1 MNIIDCKDE
10 QTKKSYIVKHFEPKL
25 EINTITLQMSLFKNK
40 ILDILEEKDKHLVD
54 YILNKLWF
62 NVLYSNIIEEKIKKY
77 LIILKDT

>member
-10 QTKKSYIVKHFEPKL
+10 QKKISHTVKYFEPKL
-25 EINTITLQMSLFKNK
+25 EINTITIQMSLFKIK
-40 ILDILEEKDKHLVD
+40 ILDILDENDKNLVD

-62 NVLYSNIIEEKIKKY
+62 NVLYSNIIEERIKKY